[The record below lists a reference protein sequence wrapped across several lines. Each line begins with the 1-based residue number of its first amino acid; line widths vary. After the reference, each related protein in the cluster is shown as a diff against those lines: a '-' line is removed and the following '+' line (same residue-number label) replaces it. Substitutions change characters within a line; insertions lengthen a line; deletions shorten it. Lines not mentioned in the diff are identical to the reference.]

1 VICALKSCGSSNI
14 PKHKHLGEIELV
26 SHRRFKGRLRKSIKK
41 QVAGEGNQE
50 AFMLNAVVSSPA
62 EMASLTVQSPTRR
75 SLVCRSVIAALALL
89 SVAAL
94 NMFND
99 SAYDPATAAIN
110 ASKTTPAVANE
121 FLPPTADI
129 LAAVN
134 VQVPEA
140 APYMERIK
148 SVGHETF
155 KDIPHKSQ
163 INRPINETMSIR
175 FKEGFENHVPP
186 PKFYP
191 CAIPLLPI
199 LKEALT
205 EMLNSGFIRPSNSPF
220 SAPCLIIPKPH
231 QEKVPFKDKKW
242 RVCVDLRDVNELQY
256 ESITGFRIFKNAGVG
271 SRQRSTYQCST
282 LRRASTKRTLTP
294 MMVQLKK
301 RLFRRNMVIL
311 STWERRWVQKT
322 HQLSFK
328 NASKPL

>member
-1 VICALKSCGSSNI
+1 VICALKSCGSSNL

-75 SLVCRSVIAALALL
+75 SPVCRSVIAALALL

-99 SAYDPATAAIN
+99 SAYDPVTAAVN
-110 ASKTTPAVANE
+110 ASKTIPAVANE

-191 CAIPLLPI
+191 CVIPLLPMRR
-199 LKEALT
+199 L
-205 EMLNSGFIRPSNSPF
+205 
-220 SAPCLIIPKPH
+220 
-231 QEKVPFKDKKW
+231 
-242 RVCVDLRDVNELQY
+242 LR
-256 ESITGFRIFKNAGVG
+256 R
-271 SRQRSTYQCST
+271 CST
-282 LRRASTKRTLTP
+282 VGLSGRLIPPFLRRA
-294 MMVQLKK
+294 
-301 RLFRRNMVIL
+301 
-311 STWERRWVQKT
+311 
-322 HQLSFK
+322 
-328 NASKPL
+328 